1 VSDVAHVTTEMKS
14 PTAVC
19 PSDPIPAIPKPS
31 AAERLLVLA
40 RAEANKGYPTVVV
53 PGLLSSSLA
62 NHLRDAEAL
71 DVFAIY
77 SPRSG
82 LRTTVCW
89 E

>member
-1 VSDVAHVTTEMKS
+1 MKPPTTIGL
-14 PTAVC
+14 
-19 PSDPIPAIPKPS
+19 SDPVPAAPTPS

-82 LRTTVCW
+82 LRTTICW